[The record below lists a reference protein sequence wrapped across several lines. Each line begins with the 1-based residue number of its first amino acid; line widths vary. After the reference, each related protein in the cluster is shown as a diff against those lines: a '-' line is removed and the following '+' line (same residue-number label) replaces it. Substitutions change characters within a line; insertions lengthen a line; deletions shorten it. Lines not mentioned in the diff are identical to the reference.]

1 MAVPFFG
8 LFKVVH
14 TFESLDEILTGDKL
28 NESYSA
34 LLFFGSVY
42 LNIL

>member
-14 TFESLDEILTGDKL
+14 TLESLDEILKGDKL
-28 NESYSA
+28 NESY
-34 LLFFGSVY
+34 
-42 LNIL
+42 